1 MKNIII
7 YIILDIN
14 RKYIGFGCCS
24 VSILFEEE
32 SIIKRGRC
40 FDETIWINDEC
51 NKFVV
56 FILSFIYKLIYIL

>member
-1 MKNIII
+1 MKII
-7 YIILDIN
+7 IILDIN

-24 VSILFEEE
+24 VSILFEED

-40 FDETIWINDEC
+40 FDETIRINDEC

-56 FILSFIYKLIYIL
+56 FYFIIYIYKLIYIL